1 MPSVAPPACS
11 ERWCRR
17 FAGYYLIRSVQNL
30 VEFFFAFGVTTT
42 RPNRPWKEV
51 IAGAVLVFFVA
62 YCAAHVLKVIALERA
77 LDVII
82 GVLVIVLYAT
92 LVSLPG
98 IGIAYLTWRLSRN
111 MRPILAQAIF
121 RAGIFAVAIT
131 PAFWGHAGF
140 LPAIVLA
147 FVLHGRDRSGVII
160 EILIVW
166 AIAIPVLFVR
176 ARNRRNAAIS
186 VN

>member
-1 MPSVAPPACS
+1 M
-11 ERWCRR
+11 
-17 FAGYYLIRSVQNL
+17 
-30 VEFFFAFGVTTT
+30 TTT
-42 RPNRPWKEV
+42 RQNSPWKEIV
-51 IAGAVLVFFVA
+51 VGAVLVSSVA
-62 YCAAHVLKVIALERA
+62 YCAAHVLKVIALEKA
-77 LDVII
+77 FHAVIV
-82 GVLVIVLYAT
+82 VLVVLIFAT

-98 IGIAYLTWRLSRN
+98 IGVAYLTWKLSRN

-121 RAGIFAVAIT
+121 RAGIFAIAIT

-140 LPAIVLA
+140 LPAIFLA
-147 FVLHGRDRSGVII
+147 FGLHGRDRADVII

-176 ARNRRNAAIS
+176 ARHRKNATIS